1 MTVSGLC
8 LMTTLIVLPSSLR
21 LLRPRFQ
28 TPAKTHA
35 MDLTGPI
42 INPESAYVV
51 EDSRHLQH
59 GAMDLIVS
67 HAQRNAN
74 ELTWGGPAAQWEDMQ
89 DRSGQACRC
98 SRHEVETS
106 VSAVTPDPP
115 RTCSERSTVR

>member
-67 HAQRNAN
+67 QV
-74 ELTWGGPAAQWEDMQ
+74 L
-89 DRSGQACRC
+89 SGVTTPLSP
-98 SRHEVETS
+98 SRTRPKE
-106 VSAVTPDPP
+106 
-115 RTCSERSTVR
+115 